1 MLPPCSGGG
10 EGVVD
15 APKKQAQLRGRGP
28 VSLSTEKPGP
38 GTGASIKFMGS
49 TVPKAGT
56 WRTRGRIFKSKEL
69 LIGCMRK
76 MTGGSEVIRAARSPK
91 NDAGLPGRNPEKGAD

>member
-1 MLPPCSGGG
+1 MAVREWSTRLKSRHSCEG
-10 EGVVD
+10 EE
-15 APKKQAQLRGRGP
+15 P

-56 WRTRGRIFKSKEL
+56 GRTRGRIFKSKEL

-76 MTGGSEVIRAARSPK
+76 MTGGAW
-91 NDAGLPGRNPEKGAD
+91 